1 MARVFDVVEYPSEMA
16 DELVHRFPETGIAD
30 LRFGSQVIVRESQA
44 AVFFR
49 DGRALDVLGPGR
61 HTIST
66 ANVPLLTNLLG
77 KLFGDRTPFTA
88 EVYFVSMREFADR
101 KWGTPQPIIV
111 RNTGVGLGIALLQGF
126 GTYSFQVK
134 DPQQFVTQIVG
145 QLGAYRTSDIE
156 TRLRTMLLSRLQD
169 LLGET
174 TSQKNV
180 LDLIGLTDELGA
192 GVRAKSQDDFLAI
205 GLLLKSF
212 YIGNLKPSDKSAKEL
227 REMGMLDMQ
236 TYTQLQ
242 AADAMRDAAQNPSG
256 GAGLTAGIGA
266 GMGIGNVLSGSLAGM
281 TQGQS
286 QTQPTTPSASN
297 VMPDIMTP
305 SEAAGFLKV
314 SEEDVVAA
322 INAGDLKARK
332 IGSAYRISKDAL
344 QDYLRGRFYKSVQ
357 KKVGTNANL
366 FYSTRWLYEST
377 PVSYPQ
383 PPRSVQ
389 PRHMTMARMSPHPVL
404 RNH

>member
-1 MARVFDVVEYPSEMA
+1 MGRIFDVVEYPNEMT
-16 DELVHRFPETGIAD
+16 EEIVHRFPETGVAD

-88 EVYFVSMREFADR
+88 EIYYVSMREFADR

-111 RNTGVGLGIALLQGF
+111 RNPGVGLGVALLQGF

-145 QLGAYRTSDIE
+145 QLKTYRTADIE
-156 TRLRTMLLSRLQD
+156 TRLRTMLLSKLQD
-169 LLGET
+169 VLGET
-174 TSQKNV
+174 TSKSNV
-180 LDLIGLTDELGA
+180 LELIGLTEELGA
-192 GVRAKSQDDFLAI
+192 AVRAKAQDDFLAI

-212 YIGNLKPSDKSAKEL
+212 YIGNLKPSDKSAEEL
-227 REMGMLDMQ
+227 RQMGMLDMQ

-242 AADAMRDAAQNPSG
+242 AADAMRDAAQNPAG

-281 TQGQS
+281 TQGAQQA
-286 QTQPTTPSASN
+286 QTQPTADASTGMAD
-297 VMPDIMTP
+297 VMTP
-305 SEAAGFLKV
+305 SEVASFLKV
-314 SEEDVVAA
+314 SEEDVIAA

-332 IGSAYRISKDAL
+332 IGSAYRVSKESL
-344 QDYLRGRFYKSVQ
+344 QEYLKG
-357 KKVGTNANL
+357 
-366 FYSTRWLYEST
+366 
-377 PVSYPQ
+377 
-383 PPRSVQ
+383 
-389 PRHMTMARMSPHPVL
+389 
-404 RNH
+404 